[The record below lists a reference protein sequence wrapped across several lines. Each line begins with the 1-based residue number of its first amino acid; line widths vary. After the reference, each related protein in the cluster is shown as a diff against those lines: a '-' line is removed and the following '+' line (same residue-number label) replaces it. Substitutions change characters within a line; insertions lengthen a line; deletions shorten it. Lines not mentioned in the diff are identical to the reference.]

1 MVVRRS
7 FRYLRGGAP
16 KEVGTLRPRP
26 SARPLNA
33 WSDRGRPTSRKG
45 KGVRD
50 VITNSRVPA
59 PPNGLPSFR
68 LPIHNMSFP
77 PLLLFSS
84 LLSLPLMNRT
94 RRSGRSSA
102 LVGLREPSF
111 ALSVLSLE
119 VLECKCKRGLSLA
132 RSSKR
137 RFQEPLR
144 RDGCRG
150 AESNIP
156 RKVKV
161 QEGGEGEV

>member
-59 PPNGLPSFR
+59 PPNELPSFR

-77 PLLLFSS
+77 S

-102 LVGLREPSF
+102 LVGSREPSF

-144 RDGCRG
+144 RDVWRGACRG